1 MNKVVVSGWKT
12 AQAKPKRQQ
21 SHGSDLVGASVR
33 VLKAKSPESASAKP
47 AAKPSTKK
55 KLRAV
60 YLRPAKG
67 ADSDAKLFLVDEKN
81 RPVIAQG

>member
-33 VLKAKSPESASAKP
+33 VLKAKSPESAPAKP
-47 AAKPSTKK
+47 AAKPPAKK